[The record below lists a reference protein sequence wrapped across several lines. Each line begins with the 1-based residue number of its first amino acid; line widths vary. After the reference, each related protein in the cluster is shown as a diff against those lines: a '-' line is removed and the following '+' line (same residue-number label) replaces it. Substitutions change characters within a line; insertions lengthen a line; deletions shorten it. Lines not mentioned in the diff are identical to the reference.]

1 MKYNLLKVKEIR
13 DNGKERLTYYI
24 LKDYSPSIERGFNSY
39 SYYQSYI
46 NGDEKVVT
54 YEGVV
59 DFSSTKELKIYVN
72 NVLKKPLFYNGKRV
86 NPKDFE
92 TKRGRELSAHNIDV
106 NSERVSSYRPIF
118 KVKEKE
124 EEIIPKE
131 EGKEESSNKVV
142 LKNLLLSSKFKSNCF
157 FLKQNLLRFGIT
169 SPIAVFVLTLNS
181 FFTTTIKKSYRIKQL
196 YTNEG
201 VKLEEKEIKG
211 TTLNYLKANKDSIE
225 FNSIIDKEL
234 IEELYNYFI
243 SNLREE

>member
-13 DNGKERLTYYI
+13 DNGKERLTYYV
-24 LKDYSPSIERGFNSY
+24 LKDYSPSIERSLNSY

-124 EEIIPKE
+124 EEVIPKE
-131 EGKEESSNKVV
+131 KGKKESSNKIV
-142 LKNLLLSSKFKSNCF
+142 LKNLLLSSKFKNNCF
-157 FLKQNLLRFGIT
+157 FLKRNLLRFGIT

-181 FFTTTIKKSYRIKQL
+181 FFTTTIKKSYRIKEF

-201 VKLEEKEIKG
+201 IKLEEEEIKG

>member
-1 MKYNLLKVKEIR
+1 MKYNLFKVKEIR
-13 DNGKERLTYYI
+13 DNGKERLIYYL
-24 LKDYSPSIERGFNSY
+24 LKDYSPTLNNY
-39 SYYQSYI
+39 SYQSYI

-54 YEGVV
+54 YEGDV
-59 DFSSTKELKIYVN
+59 DFSSTKELKVYIN
-72 NVLKKPLFYNGKRV
+72 NVLKKPLFYNGKQV

-92 TKRGRELSAHNIDV
+92 TKRGRELSSHNIDV

-118 KVKEKE
+118 KVKDKE

-131 EGKEESSNKVV
+131 KGKEDSNRNNLV
-142 LKNLLLSSKFKSNCF
+142 LKNLLLSSKFKNNCF
-157 FLKQNLLRFGIT
+157 FLKRNLLRFGIT

-181 FFTTTIKKSYRIKQL
+181 FFTTTIKKSYRIKEF

-201 VKLEEKEIKG
+201 IKLEEEEIKG

-234 IEELYNYFI
+234 VEELYNYFI